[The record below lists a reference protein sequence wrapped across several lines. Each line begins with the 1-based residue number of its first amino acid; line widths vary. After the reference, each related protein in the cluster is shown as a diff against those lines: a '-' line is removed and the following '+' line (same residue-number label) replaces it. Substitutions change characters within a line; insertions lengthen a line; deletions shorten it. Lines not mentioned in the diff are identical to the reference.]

1 MIICIVAFCVQCVL
15 HCTCVYLSY
24 SHGVLRFDSMS
35 ILVSVLCW
43 SPGWYSRIKLGRM
56 YNILVRRGI
65 VVLCAVLGSVSI
77 LVSQGARARATAS
90 PAALR
95 GLGMSSLGKCWCSLS
110 IVANN
115 FSKNT
120 TPPMPS
126 IPSILPTMPS
136 QALESLPMLMPVS
149 GAAYSWYIKLPTSPK
164 ILCHK
169 FLKCLQESKQTYL
182 SKGCHT
188 RGHTW
193 ERADKVHWGFTW
205 CQTDKDVRREVQAHR
220 ISHSSRRT
228 RGDSV
233 RDRGVDKSEQ
243 VPASSKDETIC
254 RVLSSF
260 SSPSVQT
267 FDIQSGIRV
276 QRSWK

>member
-1 MIICIVAFCVQCVL
+1 MIICIVALCVQCTLYSV
-15 HCTCVYLSY
+15 HCTCLYLSH

-120 TPPMPS
+120 HAINTTNTTNNAFPG
-126 IPSILPTMPS
+126 L
-136 QALESLPMLMPVS
+136 
-149 GAAYSWYIKLPTSPK
+149 GKSPYVDAC
-164 ILCHK
+164 LRCCL
-169 FLKCLQESKQTYL
+169 FLIYQT
-182 SKGCHT
+182 
-188 RGHTW
+188 
-193 ERADKVHWGFTW
+193 AN
-205 CQTDKDVRREVQAHR
+205 
-220 ISHSSRRT
+220 
-228 RGDSV
+228 
-233 RDRGVDKSEQ
+233 
-243 VPASSKDETIC
+243 
-254 RVLSSF
+254 F
-260 SSPSVQT
+260 S
-267 FDIQSGIRV
+267 
-276 QRSWK
+276 

>member
-1 MIICIVAFCVQCVL
+1 
-15 HCTCVYLSY
+15 
-24 SHGVLRFDSMS
+24 
-35 ILVSVLCW
+35 
-43 SPGWYSRIKLGRM
+43 
-56 YNILVRRGI
+56 
-65 VVLCAVLGSVSI
+65 
-77 LVSQGARARATAS
+77 
-90 PAALR
+90 
-95 GLGMSSLGKCWCSLS
+95 
-110 IVANN
+110 
-115 FSKNT
+115 
-120 TPPMPS
+120 
-126 IPSILPTMPS
+126 MPS

-182 SKGCHT
+182 PKDCHT

-233 RDRGVDKSEQ
+233 RDRRDRGVDKSEQ

-276 QRSWK
+276 ILKVKAICLLAQLAHDWRCLSQYLNWIQISKTTGCQGCLLSVDAGEAPSFWCGFASNINSSHKSTLDHKTKTASQGIKT